1 MMLCRELME
10 HFEGLAPAG
19 CACDWDNPGLL
30 TGWEDKEIRKVLV
43 ALDATDEVVEL
54 AVRERADLLLT
65 HHPLIFKPI
74 RQINDRDFIGRRLLE
89 LIQHRICCF
98 AMHTNFDAA
107 PGCMADLAVRQ
118 LGMQPEAPL
127 ELTGE
132 VRGIPAGIGKVGTL
146 PQPMSVEALAQLVKE
161 RFGLPFVTIYGA
173 EQVCE
178 AVTRIAISPGAGSS
192 MIRPALESGA
202 QVLITGD
209 IGHHDGIDAA
219 ARHMA
224 VIDAGHYGIEHIFIP
239 FMKEFLEQLP
249 GAELEVVTAPPAF
262 PAKVIV

>member
-1 MMLCRELME
+1 MRCRELME
-10 HFEGLAPAG
+10 HFEYLAPAG

-30 TGWEDKEIRKVLV
+30 AGRGEKEIRKVLV
-43 ALDATDEVVEL
+43 ALDATDEVVEQ
-54 AVRERADLLLT
+54 AVREQADLVLT
-65 HHPLIFKPI
+65 HHPLIFKAMKK
-74 RQINDRDFIGRRLLE
+74 INDSDFIGRRLLT
-89 LIQHRICCF
+89 LIRQDICCF

-118 LGMQPEAPL
+118 LGMVPEAPL

-146 PQPMSVEALAQLVKE
+146 PEPMDVETLASLVRE
-161 RFGLPFVTIYGA
+161 RFGLPFVTVYGTR
-173 EQVCE
+173 EVQEKVS
-178 AVTRIAISPGAGSS
+178 RIAISPGAGGS
-192 MIRPALESGA
+192 MIRPALESRA

-249 GAELEVVTAPPAF
+249 GAGLEVVTAAPAF
-262 PAKVIV
+262 PARVIV